1 MRVDRAQQS
10 ETPLSM
16 VDQTKTALVL
26 GLDASGQA
34 ACHLLIS
41 NGNKVLAFN
50 SASFPIAT
58 SELVSLENAG
68 VTVITDES
76 TIALAPIDLVVLSNS
91 ISQSEPIVQELAL
104 RGCPL
109 ISDLELATQKY
120 FCPSIAV
127 AGTNGKTTTAELIE
141 RMMRSA
147 NRTITTAGGSGHAMC
162 ALTEQTRQLDFIALE
177 VNSFQ
182 LEKVEHFRPSVAV
195 LLNLKPDHMDRYDR
209 MANYVRTITR
219 VFQNQQIFDWAIIQ
233 SEALAQI
240 RSLGLAVPSKTITF
254 SASNR
259 HADLYLDRSLLVSRI
274 PGWTG
279 PLLDLDHCLLRG
291 PHQAENL
298 MAALA
303 VGHVLRLPLEEM
315 VEALKSHP
323 GGSHRCE
330 LVAEVNGVTFIN
342 DSKGM
347 NVDAVRKAIESI
359 SEGRGGEPN
368 VWLIAG
374 GRDKGLD
381 YHDLCP
387 LLARRVKGTFLLGES
402 REKLRAAWSLFTPCT
417 LTDSLLEAVRNAA
430 EVAVAG
436 DVILL
441 SPACSSFDMFQNY
454 QHRGEV
460 FRQAVELW
468 SEKATRAS
476 SEKTLPSPH
485 N

>member
-1 MRVDRAQQS
+1 MLDL
-10 ETPLSM
+10 LS
-16 VDQTKTALVL
+16 KTVLVL

-34 ACHLLIS
+34 ACHLLRS
-41 NGNKVLAFN
+41 ERVEVRAF
-50 SASFPIAT
+50 SLDPFPLPTA
-58 SELVSLENAG
+58 ELVALQDAG
-68 VTVITDES
+68 ITVITHERN
-76 TIALAPIDLVVLSNS
+76 IAHTTFDLVVLSSS
-91 ISQSEPIVQELAL
+91 ISRTESIVQKLIL
-104 RGCPL
+104 RGCHV

-120 FCPSIAV
+120 YCLSIAV
-127 AGTNGKTTTAELIE
+127 TGTNGKTTTAELIQ
-141 RMMRSA
+141 RMMRLA
-147 NRTITTAGGSGHAMC
+147 NRHVTTTGGSGQSMC
-162 ALTEQTRQLDFIALE
+162 AITEQTRQLDFVALE

-182 LEKVEHFRPSVAV
+182 LESVEHFRPSVAV
-195 LLNLKPDHMDRYDR
+195 LLNLQPDHMDRYDR
-209 MANYVRTITR
+209 MANYVRTVTR
-219 VFQNQQIFDWAIIQ
+219 VFQNQQVFDWAIIQ

-240 RSLGLAVPSKTITF
+240 RSLELPIPSKTITF

-259 HADLYLDRSLLVSRI
+259 HADIHLDRSLLVSKL

-279 PLLDLDHCLLRG
+279 PLLDLEDCLLRG

-315 VEALKSHP
+315 KEALKSYP
-323 GGSHRCE
+323 GGPHRCE
-330 LVAEVNGVTFIN
+330 LVAEVNGVQFIN
-342 DSKGM
+342 DSKAM
-347 NVDAVRKAIESI
+347 NVDAVRKGIESI

-381 YHDLCP
+381 YHELCP
-387 LLARRVKGTFLLGES
+387 LLARRVKGAFLLGES

-417 LTDSLLEAVRNAA
+417 LQDSLLEAVRNAA
-430 EVAVAG
+430 ENAETG
-436 DVILL
+436 DVVLL

-460 FRQAVELW
+460 FKQAVEQW
-468 SEKATRAS
+468 KETAGHDHSTI
-476 SEKTLPSPH
+476 PQ